1 MAIKRKEYKFQR
13 GRIVEIQEF
22 HDGNYGGPGKKRIKR
37 KKPTEEQMRLVNAKN
52 KAMRCRHKMLEYLD
66 PGDCFGT
73 WTYAITNRPLDMK
86 VALKDFQKAIRI
98 VRDEYHKRGY
108 ELFWFRNIERGT
120 KGAWHIHF
128 VVNEIGDTASIMK
141 KAWNKGGTYT
151 VAIKNEPK
159 VYDEDFTKLAEYMTK
174 DEHTR
179 EEKKDG
185 TPGKSRIREASY
197 NTSCNMPLKKPHV
210 DKLQRWKR
218 EVKPRKGYYIVSA
231 YEGINPVTGYKYRRY
246 VMARFPEKVKLN
258 RRI

>member
-1 MAIKRKEYKFQR
+1 MAIKRKEYKFQK
-13 GRIVEIQEF
+13 GRIIEIQEF
-22 HDGNYGGPGKKRIKR
+22 HDGNYGAPGEKRIKK

-52 KAMRCRHKMLEYLD
+52 KAMRCRHKMLEYLN

-73 WTYAITNRPLDMK
+73 WTYATTNRPLDMK
-86 VALKDFQKAIRI
+86 AALKDFQKSIRI

-174 DEHTR
+174 DEYTR

-185 TPGKSRIREASY
+185 TLGKPRIREASY
-197 NTSCNMPLKKPHV
+197 NTSRNMPLKKPHV

-218 EVKPRKGYYIVSA
+218 EVKPRKNYYIVSI
-231 YEGINPVTGYKYRRY
+231 YEGINPATGFKYRRY
-246 VMARFPEKVKLN
+246 VMARFPEKAKLN